1 MLEILWIALAYVLG
15 SAPWGLVIARTFCGI
30 DPRESGS
37 RNTGATNVA
46 RLCGFKWG
54 VVTLLCDVAKGAM
67 PVWLAFKVNASPAFV
82 SIVALACVLGH
93 VFSCFMKFRGGKA
106 VATSIG
112 IFLPLA
118 FWQLL
123 ASALLCT
130 LVIWRSGFVSLG
142 SLTLVTA
149 LPVALAV
156 SGQWVWLPLA
166 LGVWAV
172 VAWKHRENIVRLRS
186 GTEKSWLKSKNNNET
201 PDATAPDTTAPDATA
216 GAGTVGPDTA
226 GPDTT
231 APGATGPDTAGAG
244 NTAPGN
250 TAQHMSAPNAAQ
262 GASIQD
268 ASRKDG

>member
-46 RLCGFKWG
+46 RLCGFGWG
-54 VVTLLCDVAKGAM
+54 VATLLCDVFKGAL
-67 PVWLAFKVNASPAFV
+67 PVWLAFRNNASPAFV
-82 SIVALACVLGH
+82 SMVALACVLGH

-123 ASALLCT
+123 ASSLLCM

-156 SGQWVWLPLA
+156 SGQWGWLPLSLA
-166 LGVWAV
+166 VWAV
-172 VAWKHRENIVRLRS
+172 VVWKHRENIVRLRY
-186 GTEKSWLKSKNNNET
+186 GTEKSWLKRKNKG
-201 PDATAPDTTAPDATA
+201 AAA
-216 GAGTVGPDTA
+216 G
-226 GPDTT
+226 
-231 APGATGPDTAGAG
+231 
-244 NTAPGN
+244 
-250 TAQHMSAPNAAQ
+250 NAAQ
-262 GASIQD
+262 GDDTQNMNPQD
-268 ASRKDG
+268 AGRKDG

>member
-30 DPRESGS
+30 DPRENGS

-46 RLCGFKWG
+46 RLCGFRWG
-54 VVTLLCDVAKGAM
+54 VATLLCDVLKGAV
-67 PVWLAFKVNASPAFV
+67 PVWLAFRINASPVFV
-82 SIVALACVLGH
+82 SMVALACVLGH

-123 ASALLCT
+123 ASSLLCT

-172 VAWKHRENIVRLRS
+172 VVWKHRENIVRLRS
-186 GTEKSWLKSKNNNET
+186 GTEKSWLKSKNKGE
-201 PDATAPDTTAPDATA
+201 TA
-216 GAGTVGPDTA
+216 GNAVQGD
-226 GPDTT
+226 
-231 APGATGPDTAGAG
+231 
-244 NTAPGN
+244 
-250 TAQHMSAPNAAQ
+250 AAQ
-262 GASIQD
+262 NTSAQD
-268 ASRKDG
+268 AGRKDG

>member
-46 RLCGFKWG
+46 RLCGFGWG
-54 VVTLLCDVAKGAM
+54 VATLLCDVLKGAV
-67 PVWLAFKVNASPAFV
+67 PVWLAFRINASPVFV
-82 SIVALACVLGH
+82 SMVALACVLGH

-123 ASALLCT
+123 ASSLLCM

-156 SGQWVWLPLA
+156 SGQWGWLPLSLA
-166 LGVWAV
+166 VWAV
-172 VAWKHRENIVRLRS
+172 VVWKHRENIVRLRS
-186 GTEKSWLKSKNNNET
+186 GTEKSWLKSKNK
-201 PDATAPDTTAPDATA
+201 
-216 GAGTVGPDTA
+216 GAA
-226 GPDTT
+226 
-231 APGATGPDTAGAG
+231 AG
-244 NTAPGN
+244 N
-250 TAQHMSAPNAAQ
+250 AAEDDDTQ
-262 GASIQD
+262 NMNPQD
-268 ASRKDG
+268 AGRKDG

>member
-15 SAPWGLVIARTFCGI
+15 SAPWGLVIGKTFCGI

-54 VVTLLCDVAKGAM
+54 VVTLLCDVLKGAM
-67 PVWLAFKVNASPAFV
+67 PVWLAFKINASPAFV

-172 VAWKHRENIVRLRS
+172 VVWKHRENIVRLRS

-201 PDATAPDTTAPDATA
+201 PNVTAPNVTAPNATEPDATA
-216 GAGTVGPDTA
+216 
-226 GPDTT
+226 
-231 APGATGPDTAGAG
+231 GPDTAGAG
-244 NTAPGN
+244 HTAPGN
-250 TAQHMSAPNAAQ
+250 DAQHMSAPNDAP
-262 GASIQD
+262 GASAQD

>member
-1 MLEILWIALAYVLG
+1 MLEVLWIALAYVLG
-15 SAPWGLVIARTFCGI
+15 SVPWGLVIARTFCGL

-54 VVTLLCDVAKGAM
+54 VVTLLCDVLKGAV
-67 PVWLAFKVNASPAFV
+67 PVWLAFRVNASPVFV

-112 IFLPLA
+112 VFLPLA
-118 FWQLL
+118 LWQLL
-123 ASALLCT
+123 AASVLCL

-156 SGQWVWLPLA
+156 SGQWTWLPLA
-166 LGVWAV
+166 LGIWAV
-172 VAWKHRENIVRLRS
+172 VVWKHRENIARLRA
-186 GTEKSWLKSKNNNET
+186 GTEKSWQKGKSQCE
-201 PDATAPDTTAPDATA
+201 APCAP
-216 GAGTVGPDTA
+216 
-226 GPDTT
+226 
-231 APGATGPDTAGAG
+231 
-244 NTAPGN
+244 
-250 TAQHMSAPNAAQ
+250 Q
-262 GASIQD
+262 GEGQD
-268 ASRKDG
+268 EK

>member
-1 MLEILWIALAYVLG
+1 MLEVLWIALAYVLG
-15 SAPWGLVIARTFCGI
+15 SVPWGLVIARTFCGL

-54 VVTLLCDVAKGAM
+54 VVTLLCDVLKGAV
-67 PVWLAFKVNASPAFV
+67 PVWLAFRVNASPVFV

-112 IFLPLA
+112 VFLPLA

-123 ASALLCT
+123 AASVLCL

-156 SGQWVWLPLA
+156 SGQWTWLPLT

-172 VAWKHRENIVRLRS
+172 VVWKHRENIARLRA
-186 GTEKSWLKSKNNNET
+186 GTEKSWQKSKGPCE
-201 PDATAPDTTAPDATA
+201 APCAP
-216 GAGTVGPDTA
+216 
-226 GPDTT
+226 
-231 APGATGPDTAGAG
+231 
-244 NTAPGN
+244 
-250 TAQHMSAPNAAQ
+250 Q
-262 GASIQD
+262 GGDQGE
-268 ASRKDG
+268 K